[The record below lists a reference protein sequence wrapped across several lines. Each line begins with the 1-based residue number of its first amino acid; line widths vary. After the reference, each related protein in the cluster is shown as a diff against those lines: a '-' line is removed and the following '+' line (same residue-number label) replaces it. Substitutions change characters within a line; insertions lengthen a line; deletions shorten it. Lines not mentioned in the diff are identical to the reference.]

1 MGLTYD
7 YHKREPHNSWQL
19 KHCEVLLEEAV
30 KYNNTSLVLYAA
42 LEARNL
48 LEKTEFDLM
57 LMSTEKAEW
66 ETLSQMAR
74 GKYGLTKSNNKYKAL
89 KYRYQT
95 FSEAITKVI
104 LDFSLKV
111 YDYKASE
118 EVQNNLAEYVH
129 IYTRTPDELEYTS
142 EFVQTGVKCVNEAIS
157 FVKSYYVIHD
167 NGYVFGILNFTTL
180 SGSMKA
186 EFEKWKADVSEDT
199 EGLYNRLKEINDTE
213 LGGAKAKMVE

>member
-1 MGLTYD
+1 MELIYE
-7 YHKREPHNSWQL
+7 YHKREPQNSWQL
-19 KHCEVLLEEAV
+19 KHCEVLLEDAA
-30 KYNNTSLVLYAA
+30 KYNNTSFVLYAA

-57 LMSTEKAEW
+57 LMSTEKSEW
-66 ETLSQMAR
+66 ESLSQMAR

-118 EVQNNLAEYVH
+118 ELQNRLSEYIH
-129 IYTRTPDELEYTS
+129 IYTRTAEELEYTS
-142 EFVQTGVKCVNEAIS
+142 KFIQTGTTYVKEALS
-157 FVKSYYVIHD
+157 FIKSYYVIHD
-167 NGYVFGILNFTTL
+167 NGFVFGILNFESL

-186 EFEKWKADVSEDT
+186 EFEKWKTDVSDNT
-199 EGLYNRLKEINDTE
+199 EGLYKRLKEINDAE
-213 LGGAKAKMVE
+213 ANGAKAKLVK

>member
-1 MGLTYD
+1 MGLAYD

-57 LMSTEKAEW
+57 LMSTEKSEW

-74 GKYGLTKSNNKYKAL
+74 GKFGLTKSNSKYKAL

-104 LDFSLKV
+104 LDFALKV

-118 EVQNNLAEYVH
+118 ELQNNLADYIH
-129 IYTRTPDELEYTS
+129 IYTRTLEELEYTS
-142 EFVQTGVKCVNEAIS
+142 EFVQSGIKCVNEAIS

-167 NGYVFGILNFTTL
+167 NNYVFGILNFTTL

>member
-1 MGLTYD
+1 MGLIYE

-19 KHCEVLLEEAV
+19 KHCEVLLEEAE

-57 LMSTEKAEW
+57 LMSTEKSEW
-66 ETLSQMAR
+66 EALSQMAR

-118 EVQNNLAEYVH
+118 ELQNGLAEYVH
-129 IYTRTPDELEYTS
+129 IYTRTPDEL
-142 EFVQTGVKCVNEAIS
+142 
-157 FVKSYYVIHD
+157 
-167 NGYVFGILNFTTL
+167 GIVT
-180 SGSMKA
+180 K
-186 EFEKWKADVSEDT
+186 
-199 EGLYNRLKEINDTE
+199 
-213 LGGAKAKMVE
+213 

>member
-1 MGLTYD
+1 MGLAYD

-19 KHCEVLLEEAV
+19 KHCEVLLEEAS

-48 LEKTEFDLM
+48 LEKTEFHLM
-57 LMSTEKAEW
+57 LMTTEKSEW
-66 ETLSQMAR
+66 DTLSQMAR
-74 GKYGLTKSNNKYKAL
+74 GKHGLTKSNNKYKAL

-104 LDFSLKV
+104 LDFALKV

-118 EVQNNLAEYVH
+118 ELQNNLADYIH
-129 IYTRTPDELEYTS
+129 IYTRTLEELEYTS
-142 EFVQTGVKCVNEAIS
+142 EFVQTGIKCVNEAIS

-167 NGYVFGILNFTTL
+167 NNYVFGILNFTTL

>member
-7 YHKREPHNSWQL
+7 YHKREPHNSWLL
-19 KHCEVLLEEAV
+19 KHCEVLLEEAEE
-30 KYNNTSLVLYAA
+30 YNNTSLVLYST

-48 LEKTEFDLM
+48 LEKIEFNLM
-57 LMSTEKAEW
+57 LMSTDKADW

-104 LDFSLKV
+104 LDFELKI
-111 YDYKASE
+111 YNYKSSE
-118 EVQNNLAEYVH
+118 DLQTKLSEYVH
-129 IYTRTPDELEYTS
+129 IYTRTPEELEYKS
-142 EFVQTGVKCVNEAIS
+142 DFIQTGIKVVNEVIS

-167 NGYVFGILNFTTL
+167 NGYVFGMLNFSTL

-186 EFEKWKADVSEDT
+186 EFEKWKIDVSEDT
-199 EGLYNRLKEINDTE
+199 KGLYNKLKEINDKE
-213 LGGAKAKMVE
+213 AGGAKAKLVE